1 MESKKNLLVTCVLVV
16 AAFWVAWY
24 LHPDAPEGS
33 VRVETARKTETVPRD
48 EYDRVVDELK
58 TEREQF
64 AAFKKDVEEAAKVAV
79 ADEPEKDAA
88 TAGPEES
95 GPRFVYAETQKA
107 LKDLDWKTMAKSMH
121 ALPPLL
127 EELVEFGRSDEEEFP
142 ASIGDIQRWNGPLL
156 KEVAKLQ
163 SRDEVPGS
171 NVNGKFTHPSVYVNL
186 IYGAL
191 IHSDVPLSEKQ
202 EEELYRIGLRFV
214 EEDSRRRAGYGEGVI
229 ELRKMIDANAL
240 KDRFFAAVDAM
251 LTPAQRHVLHPEGMR
266 GTTVGD
272 LFSSGVVWN
281 TVTKTAGFS
290 TRKELEEM
298 FARGAMARFKLP
310 ESARPVVQSLTR
322 AWSQGMSD
330 EFLSAPLTRA
340 EKDLKIMQVARIR
353 KVAALQ
359 ANVQEALIAQL
370 DLQPD
375 QRKRVAKTL
384 RVLVPYKRPSPET
397 E

>member
-1 MESKKNLLVTCVLVV
+1 MESKKNLLITCVLVG
-16 AAFWVAWY
+16 AAFVAAWY
-24 LHPDAPEGS
+24 LKPDGPGAS
-33 VRVETARKTETVPRD
+33 VRAGSTRKTETVARA
-48 EYDRVVDELK
+48 EYDRVVGELK
-58 TEREQF
+58 TERERL
-64 AAFKKDVEEAAKVAV
+64 AAYKKDVDEAAAAAHAKDHEEDA
-79 ADEPEKDAA
+79 AKTEPE
-88 TAGPEES
+88 EV
-95 GPRFVYAETQKA
+95 GPRFVYAETNKA
-107 LKDLDWKTMAKSMH
+107 LKDLDWKTMSKSMH

-163 SRDEVPGS
+163 SRDEIPGKS
-171 NVNGKFTHPSVYVNL
+171 VNGKFTHPSVYVNL

-191 IHSDVPLSEKQ
+191 THSDVPLSEKQ

-229 ELRKMIDANAL
+229 DLRKMIDANAL

-281 TVTKTAGFS
+281 TVTKAAGFS

-353 KVAALQ
+353 KAAALQ
-359 ANVQEALIAQL
+359 AVVQEALIAQL

-375 QRKRVAKTL
+375 QRKRVAKSR